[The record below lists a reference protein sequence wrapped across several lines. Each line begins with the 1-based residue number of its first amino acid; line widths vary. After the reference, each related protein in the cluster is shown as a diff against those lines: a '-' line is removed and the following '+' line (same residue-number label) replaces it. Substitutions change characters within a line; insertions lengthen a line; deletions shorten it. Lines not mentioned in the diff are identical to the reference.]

1 MKAGKRIL
9 VVGATDLKTFDKS
22 RRKEYLDACSQMG
35 RALAGAG
42 HTIMLGSRS
51 DDSNKIDRFVV
62 EGANAVGGDKH
73 GVIVYAA
80 PKQQFPFEKETK
92 DFPQLDF
99 KWIEDKG
106 PWWGR
111 VFQVK
116 NADAVVLIDGGDG
129 TYQTGICARALERPI
144 LAIPS
149 FGGGAEKV
157 WKELQPEYEHI
168 PGLADDALKLQ
179 TPWDPSKADL
189 AVRMVERLLA
199 ANASRPS
206 RTGDRV
212 QALVAVIAL
221 LAAWLFLFCAP
232 FHPRPVSFLLILSV
246 SALVGTAMR
255 SLTKITSDPSAQIS
269 GAVLVTEAATGL
281 ALSFGLMLVYLAGG
295 LTISGDSGFLD
306 HLDQD
311 AGFRRNAVVFSV
323 LGVAGAFTMER
334 AKDKISGWFGTKIS
348 GGDK

>member
-1 MKAGKRIL
+1 MKAGRRIL
-9 VVGATDLKTFDKS
+9 VVGSSDLKTFDKS
-22 RRKEYLDACSQMG
+22 QRKEYLEACTQMG

-42 HTIMLGSRS
+42 HTIVLGSRS
-51 DDSNKIDRFVV
+51 DDNNKIDRSVV

-73 GVIVYAA
+73 SVVVSAA
-80 PKQQFPFEKETK
+80 TKQQFPFEKEAK

-116 NADAVVLIDGGDG
+116 NAEAVVPIGGGEG

-157 WKELQPEYEHI
+157 WKEIHSEYEHI
-168 PGLADDALKLQ
+168 PGLGDDPLKLQ
-179 TPWDPSKADL
+179 TPWDSSKADL
-189 AVRMVERLLA
+189 AVRMVERLLD
-199 ANASRPS
+199 ANTSQPA
-206 RTGDRV
+206 RTSERV
-212 QALVAVIAL
+212 QALVAVVAL

-246 SALVGTAMR
+246 SAVVGTAMR
-255 SLTKITSDPSAQIS
+255 SLTKITSDPNAQIS

-281 ALSFGLMLVYLAGG
+281 TLSFGLMLVYLAGG

-334 AKDKISGWFGTKIS
+334 AKEKISSWFGKIS
-348 GGDK
+348 SGDK